1 MASER
6 IPPLKAVMTPFPW
19 AVEADA
25 PLDRAR
31 ELMASHGVRH
41 LPVTDAHLLVG
52 IITDRD
58 LRRLLESRLAAAGQ
72 SGSGPGGG
80 AGELLVSDAM
90 TTDIYAV
97 DLNTPLD
104 HALMVMA
111 EEHIGCTLV
120 TRDERLAGIITST
133 DVCRLFAAHLGRLRP
148 HGDDVA

>member
-25 PLDRAR
+25 PLARAR

-58 LRRLLESRLAAAGQ
+58 LRRLLESRLGAFEAGA
-72 SGSGPGGG
+72 PGGDG
-80 AGELLVSDAM
+80 ANGLLVSDAM
-90 TTDIYAV
+90 TTDIYSV
-97 DLNTPLD
+97 DLDTPLD

-120 TRDERLAGIITST
+120 TRNDRLAGILTST
-133 DVCRLFAAHLGRLRP
+133 DVCRLYAAHLGRLRP